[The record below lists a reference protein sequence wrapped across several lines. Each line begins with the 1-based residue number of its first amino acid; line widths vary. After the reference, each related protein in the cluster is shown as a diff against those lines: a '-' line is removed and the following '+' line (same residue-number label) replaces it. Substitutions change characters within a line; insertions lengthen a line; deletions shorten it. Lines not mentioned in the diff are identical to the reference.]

1 MLVLC
6 GVGGL
11 GREEVLFWGG
21 WGGWGTYVGSSDG
34 NDTALIA
41 GLNNRRVD
49 AGDGVGEGVE
59 IRGYQLVQREILPQD
74 IEELH

>member
-1 MLVLC
+1 VLVLC

-21 WGGWGTYVGSSDG
+21 WRTYVGSSDG